1 LAKLSRILE
10 AHNYVIIKFAHDHC
24 KIIFLFLIY
33 RHENCFLF
41 CQLADQDQSTRQI
54 KTHIFGI
61 ITSIDLLDF
70 IVKQSK
76 GGEASTNEPIQQNG
90 YHQETK
96 TKLTVAKQ
104 SEALH

>member
-1 LAKLSRILE
+1 MAKLSRILE

-24 KIIFLFLIY
+24 KNISSNLQKKMCL
-33 RHENCFLF
+33 CFSPS
-41 CQLADQDQSTRQI
+41 ADQDHSTRQN

-70 IVKQSK
+70 IVKHNKS
-76 GGEASTNEPIQQNG
+76 GEASNSETVKQNG
-90 YHQETK
+90 FHPEDKLK
-96 TKLTVAKQ
+96 TIRIAKE